1 VKNRRAASGF
11 AAWGE
16 AEGFAVV
23 EQAGARTSAG
33 ALDGRQPASLSL
45 TAARRRVDLAGEA
58 PGRAMHTRN
67 RRSFCVAL
75 AGLPLASCAGD
86 GALAGLP
93 GGREGLV
100 TGVQS
105 GDLLQLDGKETVRL
119 AGLEAPRG
127 DRPYAEA
134 SRAML
139 QKLAQGRRVS
149 LFFSGAETDKAGRT
163 MAQVTDADSR
173 RWLQAALLDQGAARV
188 RTWPDNHAAAAPLFQ
203 HEARAR
209 RARRGLWAIP
219 FYDVRLPDEVGVEDE
234 GFMLV
239 EGRVK
244 RVGETGERLYLD
256 FSENWRA
263 SLSADIPRQAL
274 RTFRTAG
281 QDPFDLEGRLI
292 RLRGPVSARRL
303 LLDHPEQIER
313 LSG

>member
-1 VKNRRAASGF
+1 M
-11 AAWGE
+11 
-16 AEGFAVV
+16 
-23 EQAGARTSAG
+23 Q
-33 ALDGRQPASLSL
+33 
-45 TAARRRVDLAGEA
+45 
-58 PGRAMHTRN
+58 TRN

-93 GGREGLV
+93 GGPEGLV
-100 TGVQS
+100 TGVEA
-105 GDLLQLDGKETVRL
+105 GDLLQLGGKETVRL
-119 AGLEAPRG
+119 AGLEAPHG

-134 SRAML
+134 SRATL
-139 QKLAQGRRVS
+139 QKLALHRRVS

-173 RWLQAALLDQGAARV
+173 RWLQAALLDQGAAR
-188 RTWPDNHAAAAPLFQ
+188 Q
-203 HEARAR
+203 
-209 RARRGLWAIP
+209 ARRGLWAIP
-219 FYDVRLPDEVGVEDE
+219 VYDVRLPDEVGVEDE

-239 EGRVK
+239 EGRVR
-244 RVGETGERLYLD
+244 RVGEAGERLYLD
-256 FSENWRA
+256 FSENWRG

-274 RTFRTAG
+274 RTFRMAG